1 MRVDEAGD
9 DVAAARVELL
19 GALVV
24 AEPGDVAV
32 DDRDVGLEPLA
43 REDREHAP
51 AANDEL
57 GGLVAAGHGEPS
69 GEVGHATDLTASK

>member
-1 MRVDEAGD
+1 MRVDEARH
-9 DVAAARVELL
+9 DVAARRVEH
-19 GALVV
+19 LVAVIV
-24 AEPGDVAV
+24 AEAGDVAV
-32 DDRDVGLEPLA
+32 DDRHVRLEPLA

-69 GEVGHATDLTASK
+69 CEVGHVTDLTASK